1 LRVFFYPK
9 EEMSSVISSPRIG
22 LNCQRFLSLFNS
34 NDYFRAGIGLLLF
47 GNGIIALRKLA
58 SFVWSRIRRLF
69 LITLEVNS
77 RDESFQWLI
86 EWLSEHPYSFNATEI
101 SLSTCYD
108 SDHGNASNPRPKILI
123 TPSIGKHFLS
133 YKGHFYMFHRIRDSN
148 VADLTNGGFFE
159 YLSITMFG
167 RNRKAIQEL
176 IRDAMEVS
184 YAKDE
189 GKTILYTNNGHS
201 WNKFGAARS
210 PRPLSSV
217 ILDETLKKT
226 VLNDIRE
233 FLNNSQWYRDMGIP
247 YRRGYLF
254 HGYPGSGKSSFVK
267 AIAGELHMSVCLV
280 NLNEKDLNDEQVNSL
295 LNSAPPR
302 SILLLEDIDVAFSRG
317 VNAEEKASHITFSG
331 LLNAMDG
338 VAAQEGKLVFLTTN
352 KVDRLD
358 PTLIRPGR
366 VDMSVFFGLASSF
379 QIKEIF
385 QRFYSKA
392 SSEMVERFVQK
403 VPENTLT
410 MAELQGY
417 LMIKKFGAEE
427 ALSGVDDFL
436 KNAKPHLQ
444 RGMELP
450 SISCN

>member
-1 LRVFFYPK
+1 
-9 EEMSSVISSPRIG
+9 
-22 LNCQRFLSLFNS
+22 
-34 NDYFRAGIGLLLF
+34 
-47 GNGIIALRKLA
+47 
-58 SFVWSRIRRLF
+58 
-69 LITLEVNS
+69 
-77 RDESFQWLI
+77 
-86 EWLSEHPYSFNATEI
+86 
-101 SLSTCYD
+101 
-108 SDHGNASNPRPKILI
+108 
-123 TPSIGKHFLS
+123 
-133 YKGHFYMFHRIRDSN
+133 
-148 VADLTNGGFFE
+148 
-159 YLSITMFG
+159 
-167 RNRKAIQEL
+167 
-176 IRDAMEVS
+176 
-184 YAKDE
+184 
-189 GKTILYTNNGHS
+189 
-201 WNKFGAARS
+201 
-210 PRPLSSV
+210 
-217 ILDETLKKT
+217 
-226 VLNDIRE
+226 VLC
-233 FLNNSQWYRDMGIP
+233 FLNFRV
-247 YRRGYLF
+247 L
-254 HGYPGSGKSSFVK
+254 
-267 AIAGELHMSVCLV
+267 
-280 NLNEKDLNDEQVNSL
+280 
-295 LNSAPPR
+295 
-302 SILLLEDIDVAFSRG
+302 
-317 VNAEEKASHITFSG
+317 
-331 LLNAMDG
+331 DG